1 MDLGFKRY
9 QETLRRTARGYL
21 EKACSLENLR
31 AADASE
37 AGFSLEHYRE
47 MAALG
52 WFALALPAAAGGGED
67 DFLNALVLYEEFGRT
82 SCRPS
87 SAPSSSPATAAP
99 PRKRSW
105 PIWPAASASP
115 PWRSTRRQPTT
126 WPR

>member
-1 MDLGFKRY
+1 MRAARQRSRRTSSPCAGWRCRGGRRRPLASMPIADGAEPIAGVQDMDLGFKRY

-52 WFALALPAAAGGGED
+52 WFAVALPTAAG
-67 DFLNALVLYEEFGRT
+67 
-82 SCRPS
+82 
-87 SAPSSSPATAAP
+87 
-99 PRKRSW
+99 
-105 PIWPAASASP
+105 
-115 PWRSTRRQPTT
+115 
-126 WPR
+126 